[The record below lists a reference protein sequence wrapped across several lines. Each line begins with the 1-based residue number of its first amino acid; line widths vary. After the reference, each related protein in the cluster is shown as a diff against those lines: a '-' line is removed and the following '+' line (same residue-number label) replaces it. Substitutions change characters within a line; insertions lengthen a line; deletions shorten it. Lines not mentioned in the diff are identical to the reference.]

1 MSGRDENGVCELTG
15 WIFGEG
21 RGEGMDVE
29 KADHKNGQLCII
41 SFGRNLRQLCK
52 LLLDELQ
59 SHIQSVY

>member
-1 MSGRDENGVCELTG
+1 MGSASGQDGYFRRVEERG
-15 WIFGEG
+15 WTK
-21 RGEGMDVE
+21 